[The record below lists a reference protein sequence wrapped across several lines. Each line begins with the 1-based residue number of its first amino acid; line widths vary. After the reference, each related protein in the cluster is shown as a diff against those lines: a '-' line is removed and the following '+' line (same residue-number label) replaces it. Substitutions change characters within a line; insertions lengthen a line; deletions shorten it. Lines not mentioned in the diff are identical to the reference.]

1 MSKNESLKLKGV
13 AIIMMFWHHLFGCG
27 EFLTLPENTWFNFLG
42 SLNNYIGWGLKLCIS
57 VFAFISGYALYIS
70 YFKNKGSIFK
80 RLAKFL
86 ITYWT
91 MLFLVGV
98 PYMYLTG
105 RLTFQNLFISLFALL
120 HDDSALILS
129 FSWYVK
135 LYVLVL
141 LFSPLIKRIS
151 DKIDNVVWEAIVFIA
166 IPLNIYWLLPDTEA
180 VYTGV
185 FAFTL
190 STLRLLLQYYPIFH
204 IGIMFGK
211 YRLFDKLFKK
221 MEHFSNKSTILVSI
235 ILIILSI
242 VCRTYYLFNSCTD
255 LLCGVTLSLSVLA
268 IFKSIKIPYIEKI
281 LKFLGKYS
289 FQYWLL
295 SGMFFLNTSELQWIL
310 YIPKESFLI
319 LIWSFALLTPF
330 AFLMSKISNKIITK
344 IVK

>member
-1 MSKNESLKLKGV
+1 
-13 AIIMMFWHHLFGCG
+13 
-27 EFLTLPENTWFNFLG
+27 
-42 SLNNYIGWGLKLCIS
+42 
-57 VFAFISGYALYIS
+57 
-70 YFKNKGSIFK
+70 
-80 RLAKFL
+80 
-86 ITYWT
+86 

-242 VCRTYYLFNSCTD
+242 VCRTFYLFNSCTD

-330 AFLMSKISNKIITK
+330 AFLISKISNKIITK